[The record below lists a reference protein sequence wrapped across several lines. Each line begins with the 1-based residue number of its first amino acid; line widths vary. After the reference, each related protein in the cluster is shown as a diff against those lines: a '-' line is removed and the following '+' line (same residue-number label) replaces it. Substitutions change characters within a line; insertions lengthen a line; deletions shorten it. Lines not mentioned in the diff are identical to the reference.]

1 TPTSSRATSAS
12 ANGDD
17 ARAPDPGPP
26 AGRAR
31 RGAGRPRS
39 PPHGPRHGRRR
50 GARGG
55 HRGQPHD
62 APRSARGRDDEPGGR
77 ADGAG
82 AGGLPRR
89 GRGEPALQPLGPR
102 PVRPRQRRPPPRG
115 ARRPRAADRGGL
127 RARRRPDGRR
137 GGADHP
143 QRHRPPLPRGR
154 LRRRRDGRG
163 RRDPGGAGRG
173 RGAGRRPGRHRL
185 VSPWARRRGLPRPHV
200 RAPRLA
206 RRALARAR
214 LRRQRRAVL
223 DGSAAVQLRL
233 ADRRRRPRAGVHAV
247 LRGVPA
253 ADADAVRA
261 LGVVAGVAAGTAA
274 LAGGDGGGRV
284 VRAAVACVAAV
295 PGAAGAR
302 REAEAASAPAGE
314 ARADLAVG
322 PLVLVRRHAA
332 GALHLLRLLLV
343 VQLLVQL
350 VLLVVQ
356 LVEQL
361 QRGRRVVGRG
371 RGLGELVTAMRLFLL
386 LLRFAVPFWVLVLPA
401 AALAQP
407 AVPPLTG
414 RVVDLADVLSPAT
427 EAQVTTLLEAHEAQ
441 TTNQVAVLTIPS
453 LEGSTVEEVANEVFN
468 AGGLGE
474 SGRDNGVLLLVAR
487 DDRELRIEVGYGLEG
502 ALTDAEAGRIIR
514 NVIVPRFREGDFD
527 GGVSAGVSAIL
538 GTIEGTYEPPEDAG
552 DEGPWWL
559 SLIFLFTH
567 GVLPLLLVARG
578 LV

>member
-1 TPTSSRATSAS
+1 
-12 ANGDD
+12 
-17 ARAPDPGPP
+17 
-26 AGRAR
+26 
-31 RGAGRPRS
+31 
-39 PPHGPRHGRRR
+39 
-50 GARGG
+50 
-55 HRGQPHD
+55 
-62 APRSARGRDDEPGGR
+62 
-77 ADGAG
+77 
-82 AGGLPRR
+82 
-89 GRGEPALQPLGPR
+89 
-102 PVRPRQRRPPPRG
+102 
-115 ARRPRAADRGGL
+115 
-127 RARRRPDGRR
+127 
-137 GGADHP
+137 
-143 QRHRPPLPRGR
+143 
-154 LRRRRDGRG
+154 
-163 RRDPGGAGRG
+163 
-173 RGAGRRPGRHRL
+173 
-185 VSPWARRRGLPRPHV
+185 
-200 RAPRLA
+200 
-206 RRALARAR
+206 
-214 LRRQRRAVL
+214 
-223 DGSAAVQLRL
+223 L
-233 ADRRRRPRAGVHAV
+233 ADRRRRPRAGVRAV

-295 PGAAGAR
+295 PAAAGAR

-332 GALHLLRLLLV
+332 GALHLLRLLVRLLLV

-453 LEGSTVEEVANEVFN
+453 LQGSTVEEVANEVFN
-468 AGGLGE
+468 AWGLGQ

-514 NVIVPRFREGDFD
+514 NVIVPRFRDGDFD
-527 GGVSAGVSAIL
+527 GGVSAG
-538 GTIEGTYEPPEDAG
+538 
-552 DEGPWWL
+552 
-559 SLIFLFTH
+559 
-567 GVLPLLLVARG
+567 
-578 LV
+578 